1 MKESPYDN
9 EIKKLE
15 EEQKRIGAELS
26 EANQRKADFLCPHKV
41 GDILVDKKGRQAKVS
56 RIYAGWG
63 DYCMKLR
70 YILKSGAL
78 GTQSHEFYDF
88 DEWKPLDN

>member
-26 EANQRKADFLCPHKV
+26 EANQRKADFLCPYKV
-41 GDILVDKKGRQAKVS
+41 GDILVDKKGRQARVAK
-56 RIYAGWG
+56 IYPGYMG
-63 DYCMKLR
+63 YHVKLQ
-70 YILKSGAL
+70 YILKSGKEGL
-78 GTQSHEFYDF
+78 VTHKLYVLDG
-88 DEWKPLDN
+88 WKPV